1 MILWLRFMIIK
12 KILLILFFNTISFS
26 NEKFND
32 TQIVIMLKEYFKE
45 TPNAPTL
52 LGHRFYQNR
61 NNRIIQLEVD
71 ADFEDINTS
80 LLFSFKAISLIAN
93 LANKEFN
100 RGILILHSKPNN
112 LPVIAETAITC
123 AQQFFIYEKMGEKK
137 WRKDCLS
144 IKHN

>member
-1 MILWLRFMIIK
+1 MK
-12 KILLILFFNTISFS
+12 VGEAVYKSQQKPDAKAEEQKQAKPE
-26 NEKFND
+26 EKDN
-32 TQIVIMLKEYFKE
+32 V
-45 TPNAPTL
+45 
-52 LGHRFYQNR
+52 
-61 NNRIIQLEVD
+61 VD

-112 LPVIAETAITC
+112 LPVIAETDITC

>member
-12 KILLILFFNTISFS
+12 KILLILFLNTISFS

-52 LGHRFYQNR
+52 IGHRFYQNR

-80 LLFSFKAISLIAN
+80 LLFSFKAII
-93 LANKEFN
+93 
-100 RGILILHSKPNN
+100 
-112 LPVIAETAITC
+112 VIALFQRSGSTP
-123 AQQFFIYEKMGEKK
+123 
-137 WRKDCLS
+137 
-144 IKHN
+144 HNKNLKRL